1 MTNTAPIIG
10 YIVLAK
16 QAREDGGFDYLQA
29 GGVCTDRVRA
39 ESDLD
44 GWLDKAKKHPARYRG
59 IEHIIAEVRETSR
72 D

>member
-1 MTNTAPIIG
+1 MTHPDPIIG

-16 QAREDGGFDYLQA
+16 QAREDGGYDYLQA
-29 GGVCTDRVRA
+29 GGMWTDRERA
-39 ESDLD
+39 QVGLAKCRQD
-44 GWLDKAKKHPARYRG
+44 AKKHPARYRN